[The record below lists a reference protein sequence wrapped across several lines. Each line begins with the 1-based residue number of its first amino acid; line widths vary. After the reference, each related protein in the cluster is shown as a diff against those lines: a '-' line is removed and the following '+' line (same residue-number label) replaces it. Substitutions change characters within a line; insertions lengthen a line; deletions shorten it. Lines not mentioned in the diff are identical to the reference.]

1 MISLALRSVRA
12 TGIVSRAALV
22 HGNLIRQNTY
32 DVRKYSAAVDTVA
45 KKKKGDLASHPAETT
60 LDLIRENV
68 ASRERLK
75 YALLNNYI
83 ESLNEPITTENIS
96 FLYEC
101 IARYLPQ
108 VPTSHK
114 SELIAKLWTK
124 VKFWKSPAQ
133 EDYVS
138 WLRAMRE
145 CEVAVTWED
154 LQKELEHL
162 EPTLKLYEELL
173 YFVSSLGESEETVEI
188 LAHIK
193 EQGFPLTEKV
203 FNALIVAHS
212 RDQNVASVESVLELM
227 TVADLTPNAE
237 TQYEMAKAYINNG
250 VWENSRD
257 IIELAD
263 LNTRQLLDLLK
274 SVLRTEEGASDEQL
288 SFLIQKLPGD
298 VQRHREISPVV
309 KNLIIEL
316 IHIYQRPHD
325 ILRILKC
332 LPKPPPST
340 ENDDTYGAF
349 LLNELIDTH
358 QPFAVIK
365 SICDFLVDEGRN
377 TRAAFVATEMSLRRH
392 SPHSM
397 DLLRFLGT
405 VEPLKPHY
413 FWSLFID
420 EFQTNG
426 EQGILNL
433 IAEMKSLNVE
443 VDADTISTYILPRS
457 SLLLKDIKTGIQMMT
472 DAGIKMNQLIEPLV
486 QTLLAT
492 DRYDDF
498 HFVLSTYPTKVSGDQ
513 ILVPLVKSVHPKSVA
528 KDVLKALKTLKELSQ
543 LPPNTDVNGSFLVEM
558 ANVGKFVPIQGII
571 TEIHRHKIKISQTA
585 KSRVEERIKTAK
597 NLTPDLRAALLESFN
612 KLATDSSV
620 PLPGTAYLESKH
632 PKDMNYDELES
643 HLSELQGKQMNTR
656 GVLRKILQM
665 AVKEKRYEQALQ
677 WKQRCDEVSMD
688 YSPGMVA
695 SCIELYTKL
704 GKAAEAKEMWN
715 TLETKFPNFTID
727 EHKAVDYAN
736 LLITLDQL
744 GEARQILEKRAQSKM
759 IGENNNKNVW
769 NLLMTLSEKAIRM
782 EEDHPTKSFLNFL
795 VQLKYCKH
803 TNTLLGPLV
812 REWLLKKDLRR
823 AVSEYKDIAK
833 KYRKT
838 PLNLELLTL
847 LVGVKNGHT
856 EEYGEF
862 TENETMDMIADVYK
876 AVELVHGLPAAKTSL
891 LFATAEGGN
900 DKQVRKILMD
910 PSVRVDPQALQRQCE
925 YLGRA
930 GKTEPLFRLI
940 KSSRGLSH
948 NIINEQQ
955 LWCVLLQTLA
965 KQNNIDEAVRLFDR
979 LLEEDE
985 FKVNKEIASIVIDL
999 LKRNNLELPIR
1010 LQAFNV

>member
-1 MISLALRSVRA
+1 MISLALRSIRA
-12 TGIVSRAALV
+12 TGLIVSRAGLV
-22 HGNLIRQNTY
+22 HAHLIRHSTY
-32 DVRKYSAAVDTVA
+32 DVRKYSVAAAT
-45 KKKKGDLASHPAETT
+45 KKTKGDLTSSPAETT
-60 LDLIRENV
+60 LDLIRDNV
-68 ASRERLK
+68 ANRERLK
-75 YALLNNYI
+75 YALLNDYV

-101 IARYLPQ
+101 IARYLPH
-108 VPTSHK
+108 VSTGLK
-114 SELIAKLWTK
+114 SELIAKLWAK
-124 VKFWKSPAQ
+124 VKLWKSPAQ

-138 WLRAMRE
+138 WLRALRE
-145 CEVAVTWED
+145 CEVFVSWED
-154 LQKELEHL
+154 LQKELDHL

-173 YFVSSLGESEETVEI
+173 YYVSSLGESEETVEI

-212 RDQNVASVESVLELM
+212 RDKNVASVESVLELM
-227 TVADLTPNAE
+227 SMADLLPNAE
-237 TQYEMAKAYINNG
+237 TQFEMAKAYINNG

-263 LNTRQLLDLLK
+263 LSTRQVLDLLK
-274 SVLRTEEGASDEQL
+274 SVLLTEEGASEDQL
-288 SFLIQKLPGD
+288 SFLMQKLPED
-298 VQRHREISPVV
+298 VQRHREVSPLI
-309 KNLIIEL
+309 KNFIIEL
-316 IHIYQRPHD
+316 IHIFQRPNE
-325 ILRILKC
+325 ILRTLKC
-332 LPKPPPST
+332 LPKPASVT
-340 ENDDTYGAF
+340 ENDDSYGAF
-349 LLNELIDTH
+349 ILHELFETN

-365 SICDFLVDEGRN
+365 SICDFLVDDGRN
-377 TRAAFVATEMSLRRH
+377 PRAAYVATEMSLRRH

-397 DLLRFLGT
+397 DLLRLLAT
-405 VEPLKPHY
+405 AEPLKPHY
-413 FWSLFID
+413 FWSLFVD

-426 EQGILNL
+426 EQGVLDMV
-433 IAEMKSLNVE
+433 AEMKSLNVE

-457 SLLLKDIKTGIQMMT
+457 SLVLKDIRTGIQMMT
-472 DAGIKMNQLIEPLV
+472 DAGIKMNQLIGPLV

-513 ILVPLVKSVHPKSVA
+513 ILIPLVKSVHPKSVA
-528 KDVLKALKTLKELSQ
+528 KDVLKALKTLKDLSQ

-558 ANVGKFVPIQGII
+558 ANVGKFVPIQGLI
-571 TEIHRHKIKISQTA
+571 TEIYRHKIKISQAA

-612 KLATDSSV
+612 KLGTDSSV

-643 HLSELQGKQMNTR
+643 HLSELEGKQMNTR
-656 GVLRKILQM
+656 GVLRKVLQM
-665 AVKEKRYEQALQ
+665 AVKEKRYEKALQ
-677 WKQRCDEVSMD
+677 WKNKCDELSMD

-704 GKAAEAKEMWN
+704 EKAAEAKEMWS
-715 TLETKFPNFTID
+715 TLETKYPNFTVD

-736 LLITLDQL
+736 LLIALDQL
-744 GEARQILEKRAQSKM
+744 EEARQILEKRAQRKM
-759 IGENNNKNVW
+759 FGDNNDKNVW
-769 NLLMTLSEKAIRM
+769 NLLTTLSEKAIRM
-782 EEDHPTKSFLNFL
+782 EEDDHPTKSFLNFL
-795 VQLKYCKH
+795 VKLKYCKH
-803 TNTLLGPLV
+803 SNTLLGPLV

-823 AVSEYKDIAK
+823 AVVEYKDIVK
-833 KYRKT
+833 QYRKT

-847 LVGVKNGHT
+847 LVGVKNGQRG
-856 EEYGEF
+856 EYGEF
-862 TENETMDMIADVYK
+862 TENEVMDMIADVYK

-891 LFATAEGGN
+891 LFATAEGGT

-910 PSVRVDPQALQRQCE
+910 PNVRVDPQALQRQCE

-930 GKTEPLFRLI
+930 GKTDPLFRLI

-999 LKRNNLELPIR
+999 LKRNNLELPTR